1 MDDKK
6 DVSSYD
12 WVDVDLCVQVAGDLL
27 HELPKLEDT
36 LEGFELQTAVFSV
49 FLQSIFIL
57 KTYYEYDEFDLIR
70 DLSRHYHEYYEGN
83 LH

>member
-1 MDDKK
+1 MDDQK

-12 WVDVDLCVQVAGDLL
+12 WVDIDLCVEVAGDLL

-36 LEGFELQTAVFSV
+36 LERFELQTAVFSV

-57 KTYYEYDEFDLIR
+57 KTYYEYDESDLIR
-70 DLSRHYHEYYEGN
+70 DLSKHYHDYNDGH

>member
-12 WVDVDLCVQVAGDLL
+12 WVDVDLCVEVAGDLL

-57 KTYYEYDEFDLIR
+57 KTYYEYDESDLIK
-70 DLSRHYHEYYEGN
+70 DSSRHYHEYYEGH

>member
-12 WVDVDLCVQVAGDLL
+12 WVDVDLCVEVAGDLL

-57 KTYYEYDEFDLIR
+57 KTYYEYDEADLIR

>member
-12 WVDVDLCVQVAGDLL
+12 WVDIDLCVEVAGDLL

-57 KTYYEYDEFDLIR
+57 KTYYEYDESDLIR